1 MVEYSFDPFAHM
13 CILSSMI
20 FLDICF
26 MVSAVDAVR
35 GDVLEEGSG
44 CAHPDSH
51 ACSGA
56 THGEPFGSGVR
67 VGLTHVDSGSFF
79 PMMLRKGALDG
90 YVSSRM
96 INYSAVTP
104 ESTVVSKDDG
114 RKYTF
119 HDKFIPKSNGASS
132 TPSPY
137 TPHTPRGRRIP
148 AKLSQ
153 KQF

>member
-26 MVSAVDAVR
+26 MVGAVDAVR
-35 GDVLEEGSG
+35 GDVLGEGSG

-51 ACSGA
+51 ASA
-56 THGEPFGSGVR
+56 VSHGEPFGSGVR
-67 VGLTHVDSGSFF
+67 VGLTHVDNGSFF

-104 ESTVVSKDDG
+104 GCSVVSKDGDG
-114 RKYTF
+114 KYVSL
-119 HDKFIPKSNGASS
+119 DKFFPRSSGASS
-132 TPSPY
+132 TPPPTHPRTNLS
-137 TPHTPRGRRIP
+137 TPARVGG
-148 AKLSQ
+148 LVNS
-153 KQF
+153 

>member
-1 MVEYSFDPFAHM
+1 MYPFAHM

-67 VGLTHVDSGSFF
+67 VGLTHVDNGSFF

-96 INYSAVTP
+96 INYSEVTP
-104 ESTVVSKDDG
+104 GCSVVSKDGDG
-114 RKYTF
+114 KYVSL
-119 HDKFIPKSNGASS
+119 DKFFTRSSFASS
-132 TPSPY
+132 TPLP
-137 TPHTPRGRRIP
+137 P
-148 AKLSQ
+148 ASTAGLCT
-153 KQF
+153 